1 MKHFETVTVEC
12 YAGYKGDEAPRRFFM
27 KGKEYAVREVVARWY
42 GRGLEPRDLQR
53 EFFKVLDADKQEYVL
68 RHTVT
73 NDTWELVS

>member
-1 MKHFETVTVEC
+1 MNRFEPISVEC
-12 YAGYKGDEAPRRFFM
+12 YSGYKGNETPRRFCVQD
-27 KGKEYAVREVVARWY
+27 KKYEVREVIARWY
-42 GRGLEPRDLQR
+42 GRGLDLQDAQR